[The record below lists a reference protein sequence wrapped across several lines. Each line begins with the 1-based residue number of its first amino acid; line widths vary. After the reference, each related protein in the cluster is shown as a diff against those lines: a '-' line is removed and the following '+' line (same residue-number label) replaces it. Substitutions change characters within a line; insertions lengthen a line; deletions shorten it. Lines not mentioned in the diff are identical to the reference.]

1 MPGVRQ
7 SIAPFLALL
16 FACNLPMAHGSQ
28 APVQSS
34 GSVSSIKDQVGK
46 LPAGAFIEV
55 RFINKV
61 KVRGYLAS
69 VEADGFS
76 FKEGGPASPT
86 VRQAAFSDVKSVRVI
101 TKTHTP
107 VGAWIAVGAVIAVA
121 VIVALAVGI
130 ERHNE

>member
-7 SIAPFLALL
+7 SLAGSLALL
-16 FACNLPMAHGSQ
+16 FACNLPMAHGGQ

-34 GSVSSIKDQVGK
+34 GAASSIKDQVDK
-46 LPAGAFIEV
+46 LPAGALIEV
-55 RFINKV
+55 WFTNKT

-76 FKEGGPASPT
+76 LKKGSPAGAAQ
-86 VRQAAFSDVKSVRVI
+86 RQVAFNDVKSVRVI
-101 TKTHTP
+101 AKTHTP
-107 VGAWIAVGAVIAVA
+107 IGAWIAVGAVIAVA
-121 VIVALAVGI
+121 VIVVVAVGI